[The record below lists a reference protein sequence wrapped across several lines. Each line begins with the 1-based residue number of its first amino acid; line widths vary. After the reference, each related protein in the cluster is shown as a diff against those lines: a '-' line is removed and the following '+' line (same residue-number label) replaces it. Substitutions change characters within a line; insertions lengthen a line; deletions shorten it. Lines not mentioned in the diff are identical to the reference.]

1 MDTERSDFMDILS
14 IIAVLLTGVVVGF
27 INIVS
32 AGGSMLTLPLLIFL
46 GLPSNVANGT
56 NRIAILF
63 QNGSALYQFYK
74 NGHLNWRL
82 GLVLAIPTTV
92 ASIYGAKI
100 AVDIA
105 ADTFD
110 TLLAVFMIIFA
121 VLLIVKPQRF
131 IKGKV
136 TPKLSIVLMIIA
148 FLLIGIYGGALQ
160 AGVGFFIVLTLVM
173 LAPKIP
179 MAEIHGIKTIVIFI
193 YIFVSTFVFLVN
205 GLIDWKFAVV
215 LSIGSATGGFIGGK
229 YASILPDKLLE
240 RILIIAIVF
249 FAVVLLIR

>member
-1 MDTERSDFMDILS
+1 MDILS
-14 IIAVLLTGVVVGF
+14 IIAVLFIGIIVGF

-32 AGGSMLTLPLLIFL
+32 AGGSMLTLPMLIFF

-63 QNGSALYQFYK
+63 QNAFALYQFYK
-74 NGHLNWRL
+74 NGHLNWKL
-82 GLVLAIPTTV
+82 GLLLAIPTTV
-92 ASIYGAKI
+92 ASIYGAQI

-105 ADTFD
+105 ASTFD
-110 TLLAVFMIIFA
+110 SLLATFMIIFA
-121 VLLIVKPQRF
+121 VLLIIKPQRY

-136 TPKLSIVLMIIA
+136 NSKVSILLMVIA

-160 AGVGFFIVLTLVM
+160 AGVGFFIVLALVM

-179 MAEIHGIKTIVIFI
+179 MAEIHGIKTIVIFTYVLI
-193 YIFVSTFVFLVN
+193 STYVFLVN
-205 GLIDWKFAVV
+205 GLIDWKFAIV

-240 RILIIAIVF
+240 RILIIAIIF
-249 FAVVLLIR
+249 FAIILLLR

>member
-1 MDTERSDFMDILS
+1 MDILS
-14 IIAVLLTGVVVGF
+14 IIAVLFIGIIVGF

-32 AGGSMLTLPLLIFL
+32 AGGSMLTLPMLIFF

-63 QNGSALYQFYK
+63 QNAFALYQFYK
-74 NGHLNWRL
+74 NGHLNWKL
-82 GLVLAIPTTV
+82 GLLLAVPTTV
-92 ASIYGAKI
+92 ASIYGAQI

-105 ADTFD
+105 ASTFD
-110 TLLAVFMIIFA
+110 SLLATFMIIFA
-121 VLLIVKPQRF
+121 VLLIIKPQRY

-136 TPKLSIVLMIIA
+136 NSKVSILLMVIA

-160 AGVGFFIVLTLVM
+160 AGVGFFIVLALVM

-179 MAEIHGIKTIVIFI
+179 MAEIHGIKTIVIFTYVLI
-193 YIFVSTFVFLVN
+193 STYVFLVN
-205 GLIDWKFAVV
+205 GLIDWKFAIV

-240 RILIIAIVF
+240 RILIIAIIF
-249 FAVVLLIR
+249 FAIILLLR

>member
-1 MDTERSDFMDILS
+1 
-14 IIAVLLTGVVVGF
+14 
-27 INIVS
+27 
-32 AGGSMLTLPLLIFL
+32 MLTLPMLIFF

-63 QNGSALYQFYK
+63 QNAFALYQFYK
-74 NGHLNWRL
+74 NGHLNWKL
-82 GLVLAIPTTV
+82 GLLLAIPTTV
-92 ASIYGAKI
+92 ASIYGAQI

-105 ADTFD
+105 ASTFD
-110 TLLAVFMIIFA
+110 SLLATFMIIFA
-121 VLLIVKPQRF
+121 VLLIIKPQRY

-136 TPKLSIVLMIIA
+136 NSKVSILLMVIA

-160 AGVGFFIVLTLVM
+160 AGVGFFIVLALVM

-179 MAEIHGIKTIVIFI
+179 MAEIHGIKTIVIFTYVLI
-193 YIFVSTFVFLVN
+193 STYVFLVN
-205 GLIDWKFAVV
+205 GLIDWKFAIV

-240 RILIIAIVF
+240 RILIIAIIF
-249 FAVVLLIR
+249 FAIILLLR